1 MADSEFRVGVIG
13 LGAMGKNH
21 VRVLGELEDANLTA
35 VYDENSALCEEVAAA
50 AGANAAGSIE
60 EFIALVD
67 AATVATPT
75 ITHRA
80 LGEALFSAGKHA
92 LIEKPIASTMEDAM
106 ALVAAAEANGCV
118 LQVGHIERFNPVMA
132 GLEQITDA
140 PRFIEI
146 ERLSPF
152 PKRSMDVDVILD
164 VMIHDI
170 EIVLHLVKAE
180 LVSLDAVG
188 VPVITDRA
196 DIANVRLR
204 FADGCV
210 ANVAASR
217 ISEKKARTIRV
228 FQGESYVSADF
239 VEQSG
244 KVIRRVGEN
253 VIPGLLEVTS
263 GEPLMREM
271 EAFVSCAKSGATP
284 PVSGRET
291 TAALNVAL
299 QIGELLANDG
309 GAASV
314 KPLS

>member
-1 MADSEFRVGVIG
+1 MADSDFRVGVIG

-21 VRVLGELEDANLTA
+21 VRVLGELHGASLVS
-35 VYDENSALCEEVAAA
+35 VYDQDSALCQDVASAAGVAAA
-50 AGANAAGSIE
+50 GSVE
-60 EFIALVD
+60 EFIESVD

-75 ITHRA
+75 VTHRA
-80 LGEALFSAGKHA
+80 LGEALFAAGKHV
-92 LIEKPIASTMEDAM
+92 LIEKPIASSLEDAM
-106 ALVAAAEANGCV
+106 ALVTAAEANECV

-132 GLEQITDA
+132 GLEQIADA

-170 EIVLHLVKAE
+170 EIILHLVKAK
-180 LVSLDAVG
+180 LVSVDAVG

-204 FADGCV
+204 FEDGCV

-217 ISEKKARTIRV
+217 ISEKKARTIRI

-244 KVIRRVGEN
+244 KVIRRIGEA
-253 VIPGLLEVTS
+253 VVPGLLDVTPR
-263 GEPLMREM
+263 EPLMREM
-271 EAFVSCAKSGATP
+271 EAFVNCAKTGAVP
-284 PVSGRET
+284 PVSGKEA

-299 QIGELLANDG
+299 QIGELLGKG
-309 GAASV
+309 GGTATV
-314 KPLS
+314 VPLG